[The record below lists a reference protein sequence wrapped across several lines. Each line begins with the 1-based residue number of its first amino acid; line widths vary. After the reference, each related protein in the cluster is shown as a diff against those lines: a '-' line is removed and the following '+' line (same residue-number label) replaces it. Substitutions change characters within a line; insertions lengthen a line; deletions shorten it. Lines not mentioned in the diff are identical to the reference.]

1 MRTFFVVWGGQ
12 LVSLVG
18 TNLTGFALAIYVYQ
32 QTGSATQL
40 AGILLASQLPQIV
53 VTPFAGALVDRWD
66 RRWAMIL
73 ADTGAGLGT
82 MVIALLLGFDRLEI
96 WHLYVILSISGIFQ
110 SLQWPAYSAATT
122 LLVPK
127 ENYTRAAG
135 LVQLAEALGQVF
147 APALAGVL
155 LVAGGLTAVI
165 AVDVATFVVAVA
177 SLLVVRFPR
186 PEVSEVGAEAA
197 GSLLAEARF
206 GFTYIRQR
214 PGLLALLVYFAV
226 LNLIFGFLGVVI
238 FPLLLGF
245 ASEQALG
252 GIVSLG
258 AVGMVIGSVIMSSW
272 KGPERLVRGLL
283 VAVIPLSIGLMMMG
297 LRPSVPFVTVAAF
310 VGFFSLPFG
319 NGFSQALWQ
328 RKVDPD
334 VQGRVFAVRRTLA
347 QITGPVALIAAGPLL
362 DLVFEPALAEG
373 GALASTVG
381 AVIGTGPGRGAAFL
395 MVLMGATAFVVSIVA
410 YSYPRLRYLED
421 ELPDALPDSDDDQE
435 ENLVVSY

>member
-1 MRTFFVVWGGQ
+1 MTQGRGIPTVVPMRTFLVVWGGQ

-18 TNLTGFALAIYVYQ
+18 TNLTSFALAIYVYQ
-32 QTGSATQL
+32 ETGSATKL

-73 ADTGAGLGT
+73 ADAGAGLGT
-82 MVIALLLGFDRLEI
+82 LAIALLLGFDRLEI
-96 WHLYVILSISGIFQ
+96 WHLYVLLSIAGIFQ
-110 SLQWPAYSAATT
+110 SMQWPAYSAATS

-127 ENYTRAAG
+127 ESYTRAAG

-165 AVDVATFVVAVA
+165 AVDVATFAVAVA
-177 SLLVVRFPR
+177 SLLMVRFPR
-186 PEVSEVGAEAA
+186 PEISEAGSAAA
-197 GSLLAEARF
+197 GSLLTEARF

-214 PGLLALLVYFAV
+214 RGLLVLLVYFAV
-226 LNLIFGFLGVVI
+226 LNLVFGFVGVVL

-245 ASEQALG
+245 ASEQAVG
-252 GIVSLG
+252 GIMSLG

-283 VAVIPLSIGLMMMG
+283 IAVTPAGVGLILMG
-297 LRPSVPFVTVAAF
+297 LRPSVPFVTAAVF
-310 VGFFSLPFG
+310 LAFAAMPFG

-334 VQGRVFAVRRTLA
+334 VQGRVFAVRRTLG
-347 QITGPVALIAAGPLL
+347 QIMGPVALIAAGPLL
-362 DLVFEPALAEG
+362 DLVFEPALADSG
-373 GALASTVG
+373 SLAGSVG
-381 AVIGTGPGRGAAFL
+381 SVIGTGPGRGAAF
-395 MVLMGATAFVVSIVA
+395 MVILMGAAAMLVSVAA

-421 ELPDALPDSDDDQE
+421 ELPDAIS
-435 ENLVVSY
+435 S

>member
-1 MRTFFVVWGGQ
+1 MRTFLVVWCGQ

-18 TNLTGFALAIYVYQ
+18 TNLTSFALAIYVYQ
-32 QTGSATQL
+32 QTGSATKL

-73 ADTGAGLGT
+73 ADTGAGIGT
-82 MVIALLLGFDRLEI
+82 VAIAVLLGFDRLEI
-96 WHLYVILSISGIFQ
+96 WHLYVILSIAGVFQ
-110 SLQWPAYSAATT
+110 SMQWPAYSAATS

-127 ENYTRAAG
+127 EKHTRAAG

-177 SLLVVRFPR
+177 SLLAVRFPR
-186 PEVSEVGAEAA
+186 PEVSEAGSEAA

-214 PGLLALLVYFAV
+214 RGLLVLLVYFAV
-226 LNLIFGFLGVVI
+226 LNLIFGFVGVVL

-245 ASEQALG
+245 ASEQAVG
-252 GIVSLG
+252 GIMSLS

-272 KGPERLVRGLL
+272 KGPRRLVRGLL
-283 VAVIPLSIGLMMMG
+283 IAVMPLGLGLILMG
-297 LRPSVPFVTVAAF
+297 LRPSVPFVTAAAF
-310 VGFFSLPFG
+310 LAFAAMPFG
-319 NGFSQALWQ
+319 NSFSQALWQ

-334 VQGRVFAVRRTLA
+334 VQGRVFAVRRTLG
-347 QITGPVALIAAGPLL
+347 QIMGPVALIAAGPLL
-362 DLVFEPALAEG
+362 DLVFEPALADG
-373 GALASTVG
+373 GSLAGSLG
-381 AVIGTGPGRGAAFL
+381 SVIGTGPGRGAAF
-395 MVLMGATAFVVSIVA
+395 MMMIMGAAAMLASVAA

-421 ELPDALPDSDDDQE
+421 ELPDAIS
-435 ENLVVSY
+435 S

>member
-12 LVSLVG
+12 LVSLIG

-32 QTGSATQL
+32 ETGSATQL

-73 ADTGAGLGT
+73 SDTGAGIGT

-96 WHLYVILSISGIFQ
+96 WHLYVILSFSGLFQ
-110 SLQWPAYSAATT
+110 SLQWPAYSSATT

-155 LVAGGLTAVI
+155 LFAGGLAAVI

-186 PEVSEVGAEAA
+186 PEVSEA
-197 GSLLAEARF
+197 GSEAGGSLVAGARF
-206 GFTYIRQR
+206 GFSYIRQR
-214 PGLLALLVYFAV
+214 PGLLVLLLYFAA
-226 LNLIFGFLGVVI
+226 LNLLFGFVGVVL

-245 ASEQALG
+245 ASEQAVG
-252 GIVSLG
+252 AIMSLG
-258 AVGMVIGSVIMSSW
+258 AVGMVMGSVIMSSW

-283 VAVIPLSIGLMMMG
+283 IAVVPLGLGLILMG
-297 LRPSVPFVTVAAF
+297 LRPSVPFVTGAAF
-310 VGFFSLPFG
+310 LGFAAMPFG
-319 NGFSQALWQ
+319 NSFSQALWQ

-347 QITGPVALIAAGPLL
+347 GIMGPVALIAAGPLL
-362 DLVFEPALAEG
+362 DLVFEPALADG
-373 GALASTVG
+373 GSLAGSVG
-381 AVIGTGPGRGAAFL
+381 AVIGTGPGRGAGF
-395 MVLMGATAFVVSIVA
+395 MMILMGVAAILVSVVA

-421 ELPDALPDSDDDQE
+421 ELPDAIS
-435 ENLVVSY
+435 S